1 MTDQKPKKGV
11 AFASTAEQVPVG
23 KQGPVKNYGIDKAD
37 DST

>member
-1 MTDQKPKKGV
+1 MAEQKQRKEV
-11 AFASTAEQVPVG
+11 AFASTAEEVPVG